1 MPNMIAGPLA
11 DVFDADT
18 KDAWLTHGVNKFD
31 SGAFAVN
38 QMYFPVPAMHYL
50 FGMMVSMPKGTMYAS
65 AWEPDVEA
73 RYMADPAA
81 PFAVRMREYTVQE
94 NIPLLREVV
103 ALIRK
108 FGGSSAD
115 PSQETKEVLVD
126 NIASAVHICVH
137 SCTQLHTTVHNC
149 TQHTCI

>member
-1 MPNMIAGPLA
+1 MMPNMIAGPLA

-38 QMYFPVPAMHYL
+38 QLYFPVPAMHYL
-50 FGMMVSMPKGTMYAS
+50 FGMMVSMPKGTMYNS

-126 NIASAVHICVH
+126 NIASAVHT
-137 SCTQLHTTVHNC
+137 CT
-149 TQHTCI
+149 